1 MKKII
6 LVIILIISALLFS
19 GCSEQ
24 KSSAPVEFKQN
35 VLKEEF
41 IEETII
47 EETIIE
53 ETKLYENVITWDN
66 AQVKTWD

>member
-6 LVIILIISALLFS
+6 LVIILIISTLLFS

-35 VLKEEF
+35 ALEEQF
-41 IEETII
+41 I

>member
-6 LVIILIISALLFS
+6 LVIILIISAFLFA

-24 KSSAPVEFKQN
+24 KSSAPVEFKQH
-35 VLKEEF
+35 VLEEQF
-41 IEETII
+41 IEETIL
-47 EETIIE
+47 E